1 VWKNKDV
8 PNHQPALKKPKNSLK
23 PTCLAQIPIHG
34 KTKQIV
40 GWFAQSIFGNYCTP
54 WMVISICYIG
64 QTIGHMLAIYPSFD
78 PGTCG
83 HAFPRRLFFMNIKSP
98 FRENDVIMIIN
109 YPL

>member
-1 VWKNKDV
+1 MWKNKDV

-40 GWFAQSIFGNYCTP
+40 GWFAQSIFGNYRTP

-83 HAFPRRLFFMNIKSP
+83 HAFPRRLFF
-98 FRENDVIMIIN
+98 
-109 YPL
+109 L